1 MKKYVNELKYEVSEV
16 FFNFLKDKDL
26 GKLKT
31 RLDRYI
37 VYCVEMYGFGGE
49 LWFKFGEDDTLCTTV
64 GEIYHTLSLPENH
77 KNHQFLLE
85 QFRLVTGD
93 IDPDHE
99 IQPYFSYEENVRGE

>member
-1 MKKYVNELKYEVSEV
+1 MKKCVYELKYGVSEG
-16 FFNFLKDKDL
+16 FFDYLKDREL
-26 GKLKT
+26 EKLKN
-31 RLDRYI
+31 RLNRY
-37 VYCVEMYGFGGE
+37 VNHCVEKYGRNGE

-64 GEIYHTLSLPENH
+64 GEIYSTLSLPENH

-99 IQPYFSYEENVRGE
+99 IQPYFSYEENI